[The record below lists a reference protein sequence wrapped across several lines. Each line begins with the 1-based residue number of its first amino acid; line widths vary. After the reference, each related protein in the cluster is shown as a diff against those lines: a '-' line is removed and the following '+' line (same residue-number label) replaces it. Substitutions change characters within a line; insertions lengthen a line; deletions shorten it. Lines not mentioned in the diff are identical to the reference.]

1 MKKFI
6 NICKQNKKN
15 IIIFS
20 IIFLITLFFL
30 YLYHPGILT
39 YDSSIQWEEVLNDK
53 VSNAH
58 PFLSTYFMYLLSKI
72 YKSTDIVILYQII
85 LSSFTITRIFNILRK
100 DNTKFYKE
108 IIACVFI
115 CVFPLVCIYTIT
127 LWKDI
132 IYSYYLL
139 NIVISLYKWKNNN
152 NEFKIYD
159 YIILSILFFA
169 VFNYRINGMIV
180 VPLIILYMIISMKKT
195 KTKKVNYAYLI
206 LPFIILNLILLIPKN
221 YYLSKIEKTEEINIG
236 SLNSYM
242 VWIFGEYLHD
252 EVKISEK
259 DKKTLNN
266 IANIEEWKNKYNGY
280 LINYTTLM
288 PINKKYLLENQNK
301 FRNIF
306 IKTTLRNP
314 VSFIKHYVKAD
325 SLMLIPYINS
335 DIYSFDYVGW
345 QQNKNVGNLEFISSN
360 YQKLV
365 SFTTENKITG
375 LIYRPANVLYLSIIL
390 VYIINKLE
398 KTKKYY
404 IILLP
409 MLANTISLI
418 PINIAQDL
426 RYVYINY
433 LTFIFIIILYLN
445 KIERKK
451 Q

>member
-139 NIVISLYKWKNNN
+139 NIVISLYKWKKNN

-195 KTKKVNYAYLI
+195 KTKKINYAYLI

-345 QQNKNVGNLEFISSN
+345 QQNKNVGNLQFISSN